1 MVRKLNSW
9 TFRGR
14 CLAAVYALSVWVLPV
29 AADGGAAPYGEHFV
43 RVGKTWPDAA
53 PPLRSPEAV
62 PQLDLDRDEYERRLV
77 QVESAGGPYS
87 DGLTEPLLGLARYHR
102 GQGELE
108 TALALNQRALHL
120 LRVNDG
126 LYSERQIPLVRE
138 QLQLYREAGDFNAL
152 DQRYDYFF
160 RLYGSGRPPYSEL
173 RLQAT
178 LEYLRWQREALRSG
192 LDEDG
197 AQRRLLNLYELNRD
211 LMEAAMTAPGVNSQM
226 RMKLGLSQLRNLYL
240 LMDRVQA
247 PVEDLFGVAGNRS
260 GVGYPGGEL
269 QDFHNARL
277 QALRSTGLAKGRALV
292 NGLLEE
298 QPGIAVRDRAR
309 LHLELADWY
318 QWNGLRSS
326 AMEHY
331 RSAFD
336 ILTDAQE
343 TALLGQ
349 WMGQAVELPDNGAFW
364 QATRFQAD
372 EESAVITASFR
383 VNSRGRAREV
393 QTLANTA
400 EDARFATRLRRQ
412 LQATYFRPR
421 FEAGEPVETVTSER
435 QYRVYD

>member
-1 MVRKLNSW
+1 M
-9 TFRGR
+9 
-14 CLAAVYALSVWVLPV
+14 

-43 RVGKTWPDAA
+43 RVGKTWADAA
-53 PPLRSPEAV
+53 PPLRSPEAA
-62 PQLDLDRDEYERRLV
+62 PQLDIERDEYERQLA
-77 QVESAGGPYS
+77 QVEITGGPYA

-108 TALALNQRALHL
+108 TALALYRRALHL
-120 LRVNDG
+120 VRVNDG

-160 RLYGSGRPPYSEL
+160 RLYGSGRPPYSEI

-211 LMEAAMTAPGVNSQM
+211 LLQAAMAAPGVNSQM
-226 RMKLGLSQLRNLYL
+226 RMQLGLSQLRNLYL

-247 PVEDLFGVAGNRS
+247 PVEDLFGVTGNRS
-260 GVGYPGGEL
+260 AAAYPGGEV
-269 QDFHNARL
+269 QDFHNSRL
-277 QALRSTGLAKGRALV
+277 RALRSTGLARGRALV
-292 NGLLEE
+292 SGLLEE

-309 LHLELADWY
+309 LHLELGDWY
-318 QWNGLRSS
+318 QWNGLRAS
-326 AMEHY
+326 AMKHY
-331 RSAFD
+331 HSAFD
-336 ILTDAQE
+336 ILADAQE
-343 TALLGQ
+343 TALLSQ

-364 QATRFQAD
+364 QPTRFQAD

-393 QTLANTA
+393 QTLANAA
-400 EDARFATRLRRQ
+400 EEAQFATRLRRQ

-421 FEAGEPVETVTSER
+421 FEAGQPVETATSER

>member
-1 MVRKLNSW
+1 MV
-9 TFRGR
+9 
-14 CLAAVYALSVWVLPV
+14 CALSVWVLP
-29 AADGGAAPYGEHFV
+29 AIADGGAAPYGEHFV
-43 RVGKTWPDAA
+43 RVGKTWADAA
-53 PPLRSPEAV
+53 PAVTSPEVA
-62 PQLDLDRDEYERRLV
+62 PQLEIDRDEYQRRLA
-77 QVESAGGPYS
+77 QVEFAGGPYS
-87 DGLTEPLLGLARYHR
+87 DELTEPLLGLARYHQ

-108 TALALNQRALHL
+108 TAVEMYRRALHL
-120 LRVNDG
+120 VRVNDG

-138 QLQLYREAGDFNAL
+138 LLQLYRDAGDFNAL

-160 RLYGSGRPPYSEL
+160 RLYGSGRPPYSAL

-192 LDEDG
+192 LDEGG

-211 LMEAAMTAPGVNSQM
+211 VLEAAMTAPGVNSQM

-247 PVEDLFGVAGNRS
+247 PVEDLFGVTGNRS
-260 GVGYPGGEL
+260 GAGYPGGEL

-277 QALRSTGLAKGRALV
+277 QALRSTGLARGRTLV
-292 NGLLEE
+292 NALLEE
-298 QPGIAVRDRAR
+298 LPAIAVRDRAR
-309 LHLELADWY
+309 LHLELGDWY
-318 QWNGLRSS
+318 QWNGLRAS

-336 ILTDAQE
+336 ILADAQE
-343 TALLGQ
+343 TALLSQ

-364 QATRFQAD
+364 QPTRFQAD

-393 QTLANTA
+393 ETLAN
-400 EDARFATRLRRQ
+400 DPQDGRFATRLRRQ

-421 FEAGEPVETVTSER
+421 FEGGEALETVTSER